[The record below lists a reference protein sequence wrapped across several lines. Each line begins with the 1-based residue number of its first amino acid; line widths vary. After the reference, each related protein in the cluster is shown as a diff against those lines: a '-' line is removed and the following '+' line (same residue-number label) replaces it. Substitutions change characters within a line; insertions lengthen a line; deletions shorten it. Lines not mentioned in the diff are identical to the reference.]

1 MLRADRTATPPSTA
15 TAVVTVD
22 PVGDAHRALFPALPV
37 GATHIIAA
45 RRDSALIAVEL
56 FSDTAGIPALRMRA
70 QQYAAHW
77 GYAYFEPCGWC
88 DINCTPTD
96 RLDHERLSRGNETTW
111 RAAA

>member
-22 PVGDAHRALFPALPV
+22 PVGDEHRALFPALPTQRTSSPSA
-37 GATHIIAA
+37 ATAHSSI
-45 RRDSALIAVEL
+45 VEL
-56 FSDTAGIPALRMRA
+56 FATTAGIPALRMRA

-77 GYAYFEPCGWC
+77 GHAYFEPCTWC
-88 DINCTPTD
+88 GINCTPTD